1 MFELEPQIKLIQVN
15 RKTFDRLV
23 EHNRY
28 FHPRDNNGNSFGII
42 ATLMDFYE
50 KNKKIEEMSKKI

>member
-1 MFELEPQIKLIQVN
+1 MFIEEQPIKLI
-15 RKTFDRLV
+15 RLRMKTYQKLR

-28 FHPRDNNGNSFGII
+28 FHPRDNNRNSFDGII

-50 KNKKIEEMSKKI
+50 KNKKD